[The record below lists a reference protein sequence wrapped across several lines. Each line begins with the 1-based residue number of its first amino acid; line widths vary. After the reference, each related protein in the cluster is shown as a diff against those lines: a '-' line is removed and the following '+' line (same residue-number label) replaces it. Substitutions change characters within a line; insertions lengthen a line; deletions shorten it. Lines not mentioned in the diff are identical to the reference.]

1 MDACGDPTAAAKLT
15 NPIVKVPVVL
25 TGDEGTVYIDVI
37 PEDLGDGEGIIGA
50 GSENERRMTGGIG
63 NQSVRN
69 QLLALQSG
77 IMAIRRDQATLK
89 TDIGEVLIA
98 NARNFDIMNGNI
110 KRIALQ
116 PARRVDRS
124 GTLEAGNAVMAGV
137 DAGDGT
143 GGDRTHAVMIP
154 AASLMPTPRSL
165 YDLWQEYQHG
175 IGGRKPARLFSH
187 SERGHV
193 KHKYHRRKIVWDI
206 VSGIVRQGHTSDA
219 AIDRLHAIYGAQ
231 TSVTNIING
240 LKRDKKNGTL
250 SPNLR
255 V

>member
-1 MDACGDPTAAAKLT
+1 LQ
-15 NPIVKVPVVL
+15 I
-25 TGDEGTVYIDVI
+25 
-37 PEDLGDGEGIIGA
+37 
-50 GSENERRMTGGIG
+50 
-63 NQSVRN
+63 
-69 QLLALQSG
+69 LALWNEF
-77 IMAIRRDQATLK
+77 AVVK
-89 TDIGEVLIA
+89 TDVGDVLIA
-98 NARNFDIMNGNI
+98 NAWNVDAANGSV

-116 PARRVDRS
+116 PALLIDRR
-124 GTLEAGNAVMAGV
+124 GTLESGISVMAGI
-137 DAGDGT
+137 DAGDGST
-143 GGDRTHAVMIP
+143 DNRTHAVMIP

-165 YDLWQEYQHG
+165 FDLWQEYQHG